1 MSGGRTSVSDVD
13 IDLAQLFRSLLRNWL
28 RIVAFVLLVTAA
40 AIAFA
45 VTATPHYRAETRIL
59 IESGES
65 VFTRPAAAAG
75 EADRA
80 LVDEEAITSQ
90 VQLVASRDILR
101 RAAEQLDLVS
111 RPDFAGAQPGRLG
124 RVLGLIGLGSDPDR
138 IPPEER
144 VVMAI
149 EKGLVVYRIDR
160 SRVIVVEFRHED
172 PEMAAA
178 IPNAIADAYVAI
190 QQQAK
195 LLSNEDAT
203 QWLEPE
209 IDELTRRVREA
220 EERVAA
226 YRAQTGLILGQNNSI
241 LASQQLSELSSE
253 LTRVRAA
260 RSSAEARADAI
271 RTALSAGTS
280 VETLPDILTAPTVQR
295 LRERQIE
302 LQGQIADLSTAL
314 LDNHPRLRAAR
325 SQLSEIEGQIR
336 RETEK
341 VLQSLETEATTAQQR
356 ERALVAD
363 VNVLQAQA
371 VQANDDEVELRA
383 LERDAASQRSLLES
397 YLARYSEAASRLDR
411 GYVPVDARI
420 FARASA
426 PYDPYF
432 PKMVPIAGAALV
444 GSLLIGAIVTL
455 LAELFSGR
463 AMRPAPGAPFEPVRQ
478 IDMPARRHEL
488 VDRDGK
494 DVETLPAG
502 ALPATAALPADLDD
516 LDNLDGPDAGAAVAP
531 IDIEAAAGRIAGSDV
546 ARAIFV
552 SPEGDEAAATSVMV
566 ARAIADGGLRVIFL
580 DLTYSGAP
588 SASMLDSGRFPGI
601 TNLLASDA
609 QFTDII
615 RADLYSDCHVIPVG
629 TADAERAMRAV
640 DRLPIVMQ
648 SLTTAYDVVVVECG
662 PTDAEGIARVI
673 ADDALLMMSVIEPD
687 DAEVQATLSELQGA
701 GYSGIAVVRPAEGE
715 PPFQPERESDAA

>member
-1 MSGGRTSVSDVD
+1 MSGGRPSVSDVD

-65 VFTRPAAAAG
+65 VFTRPAGAAG

-111 RPDFAGAQPGRLG
+111 RPDFAGAQPGTLG
-124 RVLGLIGLGSDPDR
+124 RVLDLVGLGSDPDR

-144 VVMAI
+144 VIMAV

-226 YRAQTGLILGQNNSI
+226 YRAQTDLILGQNNSI

-325 SQLSEIEGQIR
+325 SQLAEIEGQIR

-363 VNVLQAQA
+363 VNVLKAQA
-371 VQANDDEVELRA
+371 AQANDDEVELRA

-397 YLARYSEAASRLDR
+397 YLARYSEATSRLDR

-444 GSLLIGAIVTL
+444 GSLLVGAIVAL

-463 AMRPAPGAPFEPVRQ
+463 AMRPAPGAPFQPVRQ
-478 IDMPARRHEL
+478 IDMPARRYEPLDH
-488 VDRDGK
+488 DGN
-494 DVETLPAG
+494 DVKASPA
-502 ALPATAALPADLDD
+502 AVPATAALPADLDD
-516 LDNLDGPDAGAAVAP
+516 LDDLEKPGAGAAVAP
-531 IDIEAAAGRIAGSDV
+531 IGIAAAAGRIAGSDV

-566 ARAIADGGLRVIFL
+566 SRAIADGGLRVVFL

-673 ADDALLMMSVIEPD
+673 ADDALLLMSVIEPD
-687 DAEVQATLSELQGA
+687 DAEVQATLSELEGA
-701 GYSGIAVVRPAEGE
+701 GYSGIAVVRPVEGE